1 MSLESRRIVVGVS
14 GSIAAYK
21 SAEVV
26 RGLVKAG
33 AEVRC
38 VMTPSAAKFIGPATL
53 AALSGRPVHLD
64 VFEEPERVL
73 HVELGRW
80 ADAYVIV
87 GATASTLARLVHG
100 SGEDILT
107 ATYLMCRCPILVAPA
122 MHTEMWDHEA
132 VQRNIAQITSDG
144 ALVVPPEEGDLA
156 SGDVG
161 VGRLADPVTIVEAVI
176 ASLSPKDMSGER
188 VLVTVGPTREA
199 FDPVR
204 FISNRSTG
212 RMGFALAREA
222 QRRGARVTIV
232 SGPSSIVLPPGA
244 QIVRVETA
252 EEMYAEC
259 LGRFEECDVAI
270 LTAAVA
276 DWRPT
281 EIATEKV
288 KKANASRTIS
298 LEPTPDIAAEL
309 GRKKS
314 AQTLVLF
321 AAETDRMI
329 EHAREKLASK
339 NADIVVANRVGAP
352 GTGFD
357 SDTNEAALV
366 TPSGVEE
373 LIRMTKDELAVRI
386 VDAVVAKRGI

>member
-1 MSLESRRIVVGVS
+1 
-14 GSIAAYK
+14 
-21 SAEVV
+21 
-26 RGLVKAG
+26 
-33 AEVRC
+33 
-38 VMTPSAAKFIGPATL
+38 
-53 AALSGRPVHLD
+53 
-64 VFEEPERVL
+64 
-73 HVELGRW
+73 
-80 ADAYVIV
+80 
-87 GATASTLARLVHG
+87 
-100 SGEDILT
+100 
-107 ATYLMCRCPILVAPA
+107 